1 MFCCQGMNGII
12 KPCKLSFKFKIVPFR
27 SLTKLTMKTL
37 LTVAIQ
43 AALKAGAEILK
54 LYDTN
59 FAVEHKDDNSPLTLA
74 DKNANEVI
82 NGFLKPTQIPIISEE
97 NKQLDYSERK
107 GWDRCW
113 IVDPLD
119 GTKEFIKRNG
129 EFTVNIA
136 LVENGNPVLGVIYV
150 PVSKELYFT
159 TSDGNTSKKIT
170 VSSEEDPVDELFR
183 NAKEIRP
190 RETPSVVR
198 IVGSRSH
205 LNEDTK
211 NFIAEIEKQNQ
222 VAIVSK
228 GSSLKFCLVAEGLAD
243 IYPRYAPTMEWDT
256 AAGHA
261 ICKAVGVSV
270 IDQSTGKPMIYNKPN
285 LLNNYFVVRKK

>member
-256 AAGHA
+256 AAGQT